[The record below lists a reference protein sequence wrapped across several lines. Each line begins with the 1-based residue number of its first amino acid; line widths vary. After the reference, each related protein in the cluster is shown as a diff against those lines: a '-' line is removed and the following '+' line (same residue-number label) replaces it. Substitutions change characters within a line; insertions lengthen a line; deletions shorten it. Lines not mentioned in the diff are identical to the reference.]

1 MLTLLQMLICK
12 DSGKIEVNSSNGFHQ
27 MVFHRKQQQYRDIFM
42 SQIKLSIGICQ
53 IIIRNA
59 IGQQGKYFVQPKY

>member
-27 MVFHRKQQQYRDIFM
+27 MVVDNKKTVLWYSTENNNNIEIF
-42 SQIKLSIGICQ
+42 S
-53 IIIRNA
+53 
-59 IGQQGKYFVQPKY
+59 

>member
-27 MVFHRKQQQYRDIFM
+27 MIVENEKQFCGIPQKTTTISRYFHESDKVIFWH
-42 SQIKLSIGICQ
+42 LSD
-53 IIIRNA
+53 NH
-59 IGQQGKYFVQPKY
+59 